1 MNFTTRL
8 KLMTYSMQ
16 WRLVALFVLL
26 ALAVTAAFIG
36 GTQRTFSSGWRE
48 AIRPMLGDY
57 TERLATEIGSPP
69 DIEKA
74 KALTARLP
82 ISIRIQG
89 AITNFDSRPNSHP
102 NNHPNKHRENFENR
116 RADHYIS
123 ETNTQSLLT
132 RRTADGHTIR
142 FGLGDLEW
150 RKPPTGPVMVTLIAL
165 LFLTALAYLA
175 VRKLL
180 SPLNDISA
188 GAKRFGQGDFRHPI
202 PVRRKDELG
211 DLAKKIN
218 AMAIDINSMLEA
230 KRGLLLA
237 ISHELRSPLTRARVN
252 IELLPENIDNTP
264 SRDAVL
270 RDLAV
275 MNQLISDLLETERLN
290 DKHAALHR
298 QLTNVQ
304 ELVQSVVSQ
313 LPQEHSVKISVD
325 AQTKSALI
333 DENRLRLLLRN
344 LIDNAVHHGAGGAQ
358 SPEVIVSNNDKE
370 LNITVRDYG
379 KGVDEGVLANLAQPF
394 YRTDS
399 ARQRSTG
406 GVGLGLYL
414 CRLVAQAHGGR
425 LEFENAHP
433 GLKVTATI
441 ANP

>member
-26 ALAVTAAFIG
+26 ALAMTAAFIG

-48 AIRPMLGDY
+48 AIRPVLGDY
-57 TERLATEIGSPP
+57 IDRLATEIGSPP

-89 AITNFDSRPNSHP
+89 AITNFDSHP
-102 NNHPNKHRENFENR
+102 NNHPTKRRENFEHR

-150 RKPPTGPVMVTLIAL
+150 RKHPTGPVTVTLIAL

-188 GAKRFGQGDFRHPI
+188 GAKRFGQGDFKHPI
-202 PVRRKDELG
+202 PVRRQDELG

-270 RDLAV
+270 SDLAV

-304 ELVQSVVSQ
+304 ELVQNVVSQ
-313 LPQEHSVKISVD
+313 LPQEHAIKISFD
-325 AQTKSALI
+325 AQTKSALL

-358 SPEVIVSNNDKE
+358 SPEVMVSSNDKE
-370 LNITVRDYG
+370 LRITVRDYG
-379 KGVDEGVLANLAQPF
+379 KGVDESVLTNLAQPF

-441 ANP
+441 PT

>member
-1 MNFTTRL
+1 MKL
-8 KLMTYSMQ
+8 KARFKKLTHSMQ
-16 WRLVALFVLL
+16 WRLVALFIML
-26 ALAVTAAFIG
+26 ALAMTAAFIG

-48 AIRPMLGDY
+48 AIRPVLGDY
-57 TERLATEIGSPP
+57 IDRLATEIGSPP

-74 KALTARLP
+74 KTLTARLP

-89 AITNFDSRPNSHP
+89 AVSNFDSHP
-102 NNHPNKHRENFENR
+102 NNHPNKHRESFEHR

-150 RKPPTGPVMVTLIAL
+150 RKQPTGPVLVTLVSL
-165 LFLTALAYLA
+165 LFLTALAYFA

-180 SPLNDISA
+180 GPLNDISA
-188 GAKRFGQGDFRHPI
+188 GAKRFGQGDFKKPI
-202 PVRRKDELG
+202 PIRRQDELG

-218 AMAIDINSMLEA
+218 AMAIDIDSMLEA

-252 IELLPENIDNTP
+252 VELLPENNNNIP
-264 SRDAVL
+264 SRDALL

-290 DKHAALHR
+290 DKHAVLHR
-298 QLTNVQ
+298 QLTDVPV
-304 ELVQSVVSQ
+304 LVEDVISQ
-313 LPQEHSVKISVD
+313 LPKGQTVQLSID
-325 AQTKSALI
+325 RQTKTVLL

-358 SPEVIVSNNDKE
+358 SPEVILSSSDKE
-370 LNITVRDYG
+370 LSITVRDYG
-379 KGVDEGVLANLAQPF
+379 NGVDDSVLENLAQPF

-441 ANP
+441 PI

>member
-1 MNFTTRL
+1 MSL
-8 KLMTYSMQ
+8 KARFKQLAHSMQ
-16 WRLVALFVLL
+16 WRLVALFILL
-26 ALAVTAAFIG
+26 ALAMTAAFIG

-48 AIRPMLGDY
+48 AIRPVLGDY
-57 TERLATEIGSPP
+57 INRLAAEIGSPP

-74 KALTARLP
+74 KALTERLP

-89 AITNFDSRPNSHP
+89 ATSNFDS
-102 NNHPNKHRENFENR
+102 HPNKHRENFEHR
-116 RADHYIS
+116 RADRYIS

-150 RKPPTGPVMVTLIAL
+150 RKHPTGPLLVTLVSL
-165 LFLTALAYLA
+165 LFLTALAYFA

-188 GAKRFGQGDFRHPI
+188 GAKRFGQGDFKQPI
-202 PVRRKDELG
+202 PIHRKDELG
-211 DLAKKIN
+211 DLATKIN
-218 AMAIDINSMLEA
+218 AMAIDIDSMLEA

-252 IELLPENIDNTP
+252 VELLPENIDNTP
-264 SRDAVL
+264 SRDALL

-275 MNQLISDLLETERLN
+275 MNQLISHLLETERLN
-290 DKHAALHR
+290 DKHAVLHR
-298 QLTNVQ
+298 QLTDVPA
-304 ELVQSVVSQ
+304 LVQDVILSM
-313 LPQEHSVKISVD
+313 D
-325 AQTKSALI
+325 AHTKTALLDDSRI
-333 DENRLRLLLRN
+333 RLLLRN
-344 LIDNAVHHGAGGAQ
+344 LIDNAIHHGVDGAQ
-358 SPEVIVSNNDKE
+358 LPEVIVTSSDRE
-370 LNITVRDYG
+370 LSITVRDYG
-379 KGVDEGVLANLAQPF
+379 NGVDESVLGNLAQPF

-425 LEFENAHP
+425 LEFANAHP

-441 ANP
+441 PT